1 MISPVFRTLG
11 ALVLLLVTAGCSVQ
25 SMQADMVRSAMPS
38 EDFEADDYAWVMRF
52 NDTESIVYAVTVGD
66 GTVFANRDGLQIGF
80 DGWDPV
86 LVTGMAGAMGDI
98 KVHKPEDQQA
108 GVREHDIAGIGTFR
122 VECEEPERVDRGWRT
137 DCRHRGE
144 ERVYPMTQRV
154 DLAADGRI
162 TRIESHIVPGADPL
176 VLTPLSD

>member
-1 MISPVFRTLG
+1 MTSRVFR
-11 ALVLLLVTAGCSVQ
+11 AFAAAALLLAAVGCSVQ
-25 SMQADMVRSAMPS
+25 SMQADMARSALPS
-38 EDFEADDYAWVMRF
+38 EEFDADDYAWVMRF
-52 NDTESIVYAVTVGD
+52 NDTETVVYAVTVGD
-66 GTVFANRDGLQIGF
+66 GTLFANRDGLQIGF

-86 LVTGMAGAMGDI
+86 LITGMAGAMGDI
-98 KVHKPEDQQA
+98 RVLKPEEGQA
-108 GVREHDIAGIGTFR
+108 GIREHEIDGIGTFR

-137 DCRHRGE
+137 ECVHRGE
-144 ERVYPMTQRV
+144 ERVHPMTQRV

>member
-1 MISPVFRTLG
+1 MTSRVCRTLG
-11 ALVLLLVTAGCSVQ
+11 VPALLLAIAGCSVQ

-38 EDFEADDYAWVMRF
+38 EEFDADDYAWVMRF
-52 NDTESIVYAVTVGD
+52 NDTEAVVYAVSVGD

-98 KVHKPEDQQA
+98 MVRKPEDQQA
-108 GVREHDIAGIGTFR
+108 GVREHEIEGIGSFE
-122 VECEEPERVDRGWRT
+122 VECEAPERVDRGWRT
-137 DCRHRGE
+137 ECVHRGE
-144 ERVYPMTQRV
+144 ERLYPMTQRV

-162 TRIESHIVPGADPL
+162 TRIESHLVPGADPL